1 MVGEH
6 NKLQIEHCLLHFV
19 NVGIELLSHRDD
31 KACKLD
37 VTRVCDVAYA
47 SSQVRDHHTNRKH
60 DAAQHDGFPKW
71 QASVYVLETAHK
83 THANSIYCDSYRRKK

>member
-19 NVGIELLSHRDD
+19 NVGMELLSHRDD
-31 KACKLD
+31 NACKPD
-37 VTRVCDVAYA
+37 VTQFCDVALT
-47 SSQVRDHHTNRKH
+47 SSQVRDHDTNRKH

-71 QASVYVLETAHK
+71 QASVYVLETAPH
-83 THANSIYCDSYRRKK
+83 THANAIIYCDSY